1 LVGTLGNTS
10 QEAVATVLY
19 EQGRGTGARYWKGI
33 FPDEIEVAQIPPLAL
48 VHVDVDLWASATAA
62 LAIFGERLV
71 LGGILI
77 MDDYGTD
84 ECPGVIE
91 AVEDWAVAQ
100 GDRFT
105 IERTAYPTYQAI
117 ITRAAK

>member
-1 LVGTLGNTS
+1 V
-10 QEAVATVLY
+10 
-19 EQGRGTGARYWKGI
+19 
-33 FPDEIEVAQIPPLAL
+33 
-48 VHVDVDLWASATAA
+48 
-62 LAIFGERLV
+62 FGERLV
-71 LGGILI
+71 PGGILV

-91 AVEDWAVAQ
+91 AVEAWALVQ

-117 ITRAAK
+117 ITKNRIEARYGEPVRATGPGAG